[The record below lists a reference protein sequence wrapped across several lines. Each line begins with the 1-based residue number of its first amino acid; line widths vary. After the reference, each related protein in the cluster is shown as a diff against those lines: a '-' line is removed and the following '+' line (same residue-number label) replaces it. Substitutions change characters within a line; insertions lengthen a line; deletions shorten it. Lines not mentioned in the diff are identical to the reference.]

1 VIEMQEE
8 RAVRACAVT
17 ERATGMQVIAS
28 KDAEMQDLMK
38 RLAATEK
45 QLAELEK
52 QVVATQSETYA
63 ARKALEKEVAAV
75 QRELEDARKAAEG
88 THALLG
94 GESALP
100 SEALEK
106 THAQDTT
113 LAQERDALASE
124 VASLEQAVAAVTAEK
139 EERRQSAAEF
149 QAFLFKEREADAKLA
164 AERLCASL
172 LEEVAMMEEAQ
183 RAAEDAAATAH
194 CRIEVLE
201 AKVADA
207 DARCEAMS
215 QDVSESTQQLSDKLC
230 AVQDELSK
238 VFASPCLCLLAHT
251 HNLTLSIA
259 PSSTLV
265 CARVMTARKRT
276 NMSIPRV
283 PSLAG
288 AGGQDGRSIGSAKG
302 DRAAAKR
309 THRGNVGQRCRHRQ
323 VQGAG
328 AVAERRNGDA
338 RGSRRQGFGA
348 GEGSGGRAKQAGG
361 CAQGGRG
368 HARPLGRRV
377 RAAERGA

>member
-1 VIEMQEE
+1 MIEMQEE

-28 KDAEMQDLMK
+28 KDAEVQDLMK

-194 CRIEVLE
+194 SRIEVLE

-238 VFASPCLCLLAHT
+238 VFASPCL
-251 HNLTLSIA
+251 
-259 PSSTLV
+259 
-265 CARVMTARKRT
+265 
-276 NMSIPRV
+276 
-283 PSLAG
+283 
-288 AGGQDGRSIGSAKG
+288 
-302 DRAAAKR
+302 
-309 THRGNVGQRCRHRQ
+309 
-323 VQGAG
+323 
-328 AVAERRNGDA
+328 
-338 RGSRRQGFGA
+338 
-348 GEGSGGRAKQAGG
+348 
-361 CAQGGRG
+361 
-368 HARPLGRRV
+368 
-377 RAAERGA
+377 